1 MNVWIGRRR
10 GFRIHF
16 LINVFS
22 ALSLSLWLSL
32 CFLFLGII
40 NLLPGVVTPVEVGQR
55 LPSDSALQLFLTL
68 QT

>member
-22 ALSLSLWLSL
+22 ALSSSLWLSL

-40 NLLPGVVTPVEVGQR
+40 NLPPGVVAPVEVGQR
-55 LPSDSALQLFLTL
+55 LPSDSAFQLFLTF

>member
-16 LINVFS
+16 LMNVFS
-22 ALSLSLWLSL
+22 LTSVL
-32 CFLFLGII
+32 FLFLGII
-40 NLLPGVVTPVEVGQR
+40 NLPPGVVTPVEVGQR
-55 LPSDSALQLFLTL
+55 LPSDSAFQQFLTL